1 VQSLRMTNVIRSEA
15 MAEKAISVRLDADAQ
30 RALAQLMARGASQ
43 SQAIRQALLDA
54 ARAAWMEQARADA
67 ERIGNDPE
75 DRALMAEIREYMD
88 ELSPPG

>member
-1 VQSLRMTNVIRSEA
+1 

-30 RALAQLMARGASQ
+30 RALDRLMERGVSQ

-54 ARAAWMEQARADA
+54 ARVAWMEQARADA
-67 ERIGNDPE
+67 QRIGNDPA

-88 ELSPPG
+88 ELAPPG